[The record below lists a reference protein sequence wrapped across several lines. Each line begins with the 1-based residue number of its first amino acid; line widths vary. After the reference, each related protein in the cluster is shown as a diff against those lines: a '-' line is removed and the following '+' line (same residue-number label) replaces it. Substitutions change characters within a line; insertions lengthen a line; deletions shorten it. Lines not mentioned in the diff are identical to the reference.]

1 MKLPSESSSSDT
13 LVNYTIYTVVRV
25 AARPETEQ
33 LSAPLTEAYETL
45 ESKYADRK
53 KKARESASMIAMRDE
68 KNDNFDTAI
77 INMSLEILS
86 LTGNNR
92 EDVRYKSLF
101 SKTPS
106 SITSLPIKDKLNNT
120 KVLIQKLAGNSSDT
134 IYAKHLALIQTALE
148 ELNEAEL
155 NLETAQINEQSCY
168 EFEKSAQA
176 ALRETLVK
184 TYGKLIEL
192 KGKKEAEKY
201 FKKTTGKR
209 NKETKGLEP
218 ASVG

>member
-1 MKLPSESSSSDT
+1 MKLPSESSSSET

-25 AARPETEQ
+25 AANPDTKK
-33 LSAPLTEAYETL
+33 LAIPLTADYETL
-45 ESKYADRK
+45 ETKFEDRK

-68 KNDNFDTAI
+68 KNDKFDTTI
-77 INMSLEILS
+77 MNLSLEILS
-86 LTGNNR
+86 HTGNNR
-92 EDVRYKSLF
+92 EDVRYKNLF

-120 KVLIQKLAGNSSDT
+120 KVLGQKLISNKTDA
-134 IYAKHLALIQTALE
+134 IYAKHLSLIQTAMS
-148 ELNEAEL
+148 ELGQAEL
-155 NLETAQINEQSCY
+155 NYETSQINEQGCY
-168 EFEKSAQA
+168 DFEKSAQA

-209 NKETKGLEP
+209 KETKLLVPTAE
-218 ASVG
+218 S